1 MLRGFSPAKQEADMH
16 CKQPSLLVV
25 LTVLNAQNNVS
36 EVEPG
41 LILTEWLVTWYLHDS
56 PVKKEES
63 NWILSKMAA
72 TLITEALHFWNY
84 SASLRSYHWGPRS
97 QKVQGKAS
105 TWAEAAPGAF
115 LSSPLAVN
123 WSITFFSHLRFS
135 ATAFSPS
142 L

>member
-1 MLRGFSPAKQEADMH
+1 MSIPENVCFQHLLCSLGKLEQTTNCKPYHMQLERISLAKLIQPTDVERLLSKQEADMH

-63 NWILSKMAA
+63 N
-72 TLITEALHFWNY
+72 
-84 SASLRSYHWGPRS
+84 
-97 QKVQGKAS
+97 
-105 TWAEAAPGAF
+105 
-115 LSSPLAVN
+115 
-123 WSITFFSHLRFS
+123 
-135 ATAFSPS
+135 
-142 L
+142 